1 MTAKRAMREGTAPL
15 NDRAD
20 AAQASENDDPF
31 AIIDE
36 IRALFA
42 NVSEEA
48 IARET
53 TKAIAEVRAEMA
65 EERARAVGVGG

>member
-1 MTAKRAMREGTAPL
+1 M